1 MQMRELSNLAWIAE
15 MFLELFLSKD
25 RSLAKIL
32 RRYITVM

>member
-1 MQMRELSNLAWIAE
+1 

-25 RSLAKIL
+25 LSLAKIL